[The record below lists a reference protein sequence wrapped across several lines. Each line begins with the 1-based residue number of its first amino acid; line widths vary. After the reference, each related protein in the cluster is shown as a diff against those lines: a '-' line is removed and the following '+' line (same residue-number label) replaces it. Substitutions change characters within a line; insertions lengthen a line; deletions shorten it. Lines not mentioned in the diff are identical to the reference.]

1 MKNLAI
7 ILGRKNSKRLKG
19 KNLLKIGGKT
29 LVERAIE
36 NAIKSK
42 KFSKIIVS
50 SDDEKILSLKKKF
63 IWIKSQSYSGSF
75 KYS

>member
-7 ILGRKNSKRLKG
+7 ILGRKKSKRLKR

-50 SDDEKILSLKKKF
+50 SDDEKILSLKK
-63 IWIKSQSYSGSF
+63 I
-75 KYS
+75 

>member
-7 ILGRKNSKRLKG
+7 ILARKNSKRLKG
-19 KNLLKIGGKT
+19 KNLLKIAGKT

-36 NAIKSK
+36 NAMRSK

-50 SDDEKILSLKKKF
+50 SDNEKILNLKKK
-63 IWIKSQSYSGSF
+63 I
-75 KYS
+75 

>member
-36 NAIKSK
+36 NAIRSK

-50 SDDEKILSLKKKF
+50 SDNEKILNLKKN
-63 IWIKSQSYSGSF
+63 IT
-75 KYS
+75 